1 VKYCTVAADATT
13 PAGQST
19 MDLRKFAF
27 TATDKGPISTGMLPV
42 VLPQGVL
49 AGSAAASALY
59 LNSCV
64 WATGT
69 ATASAGPKNGAAQML
84 ATMTTVALGAAA
96 LAF

>member
-1 VKYCTVAADATT
+1 MV
-13 PAGQST
+13 
-19 MDLRKFAF
+19 LRVNTF
-27 TATDKGPISTGMLPV
+27 TAAETGPISTGMLPV

-49 AGSAAASALY
+49 AGTAAATALY
-59 LNSCV
+59 LNTCV

>member
-1 VKYCTVAADATT
+1 VKYCTVAAQATT
-13 PAGQST
+13 TKQAG
-19 MDLRKFAF
+19 MDLRLFAF
-27 TATDKGPISTGMLPV
+27 TASDKGPISTGMLPV
-42 VLPQGVL
+42 VLPQGAL
-49 AGSAAASALY
+49 ADTLIASALY

>member
-1 VKYCTVAADATT
+1 
-13 PAGQST
+13 
-19 MDLRKFAF
+19 
-27 TATDKGPISTGMLPV
+27 MLPV

-49 AGSAAASALY
+49 AGSTAAAALY

>member
-1 VKYCTVAADATT
+1 
-13 PAGQST
+13 
-19 MDLRKFAF
+19 MDLRLFAF
-27 TATDKGPISTGMLPV
+27 GAAAKGPISTGMLPV

-49 AGSAAASALY
+49 ADKVAASALY

>member
-1 VKYCTVAADATT
+1 MSSRFFPSWMGGTT
-13 PAGQST
+13 G
-19 MDLRKFAF
+19 
-27 TATDKGPISTGMLPV
+27 ISTGMLPV
-42 VLPQGVL
+42 VLPQGVT
-49 AGSAAASALY
+49 AGTLY
-59 LNSCV
+59 LNGCF

>member
-1 VKYCTVAADATT
+1 MKYCTVAVDASSVLE
-13 PAGQST
+13 QST
-19 MDLRKFAF
+19 MNLRKFAF
-27 TATDKGPISTGMLPV
+27 GAADYAPISTGMLPV
-42 VLPQGVL
+42 VLPNGVL
-49 AGSAAASALY
+49 KGPTAATALF